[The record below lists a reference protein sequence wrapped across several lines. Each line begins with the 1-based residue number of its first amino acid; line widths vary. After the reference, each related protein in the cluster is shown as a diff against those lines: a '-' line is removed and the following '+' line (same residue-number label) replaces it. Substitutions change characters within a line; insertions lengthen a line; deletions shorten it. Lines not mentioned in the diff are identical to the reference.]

1 MKKLNLLSQEVLL
14 LCFYL
19 DKPIDPRFN
28 SIFRNIYSIYFLST
42 QEGLVIRFVLSI
54 HRYKK
59 FRKLPFSEINR
70 KILYII
76 QSRYFATMFRHA
88 ESPGSSNNK
97 KESYEI
103 EDSDNIVPSVENHH
117 SPSVLIYI
125 NLR

>member
-28 SIFRNIYSIYFLST
+28 SIFRDICSMYFLST

-54 HRYKK
+54 RRYKK
-59 FRKLPFSEINR
+59 FRKLLFSEINR
-70 KILYII
+70 EL
-76 QSRYFATMFRHA
+76 RYSASLLCTMFGHA

-103 EDSDNIVPSVENHH
+103 EDSDNIVPFVENYH

>member
-28 SIFRNIYSIYFLST
+28 SIFRDTCSMYFLST

-59 FRKLPFSEINR
+59 FRKLLFSQINR
-70 KILYII
+70 KL
-76 QSRYFATMFRHA
+76 RYSASLLCTMFGHA

-103 EDSDNIVPSVENHH
+103 EDSDNIVPFVENYH